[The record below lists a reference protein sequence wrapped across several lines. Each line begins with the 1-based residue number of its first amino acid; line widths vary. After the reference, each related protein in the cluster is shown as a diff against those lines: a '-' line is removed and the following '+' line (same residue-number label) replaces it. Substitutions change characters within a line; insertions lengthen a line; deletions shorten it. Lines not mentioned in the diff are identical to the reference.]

1 MRATDKQI
9 EYLEALTK
17 KVCYIIDVWSEHGIS
32 ADMQEFYRTVSWR
45 YERRRG
51 MTVLDASKKIAAFR
65 TIILNLNIKRSLF
78 NLPQF

>member
-17 KVCYIIDVWSEHGIS
+17 KVCYIIDIWPDNGIN
-32 ADMQEFYRTVSWR
+32 ADMQKFYRTVSWR
-45 YERRRG
+45 HEQRRG
-51 MTVLDASKKIAAFR
+51 MTVTDASVKISTFR
-65 TIILNLNIKRSLF
+65 DLIFNLNFKRILF